1 MERGGNRDG
10 GGRERE
16 GERSGIGQSISHSDP
31 LASLERGGN
40 RDGGG
45 RERRGAEGNMSIQ
58 TSPKPGWGRGR
69 EGVTIGRG
77 DRSIPILLFTHFEP
91 W

>member
-1 MERGGNRDG
+1 LERGGNRDG

-45 RERRGAEGNMSIQ
+45 RERGGE
-58 TSPKPGWGRGR
+58 
-69 EGVTIGRG
+69 
-77 DRSIPILLFTHFEP
+77 
-91 W
+91 